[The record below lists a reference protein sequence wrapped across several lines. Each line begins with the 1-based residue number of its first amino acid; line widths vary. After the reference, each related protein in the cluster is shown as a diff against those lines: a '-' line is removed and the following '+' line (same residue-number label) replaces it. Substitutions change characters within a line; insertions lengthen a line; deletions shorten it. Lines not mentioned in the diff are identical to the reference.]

1 MQAPHDA
8 FFRRV
13 FARPKRLAGLLRAVL
28 PPEVAAGLEL
38 DALEMASPIRVDEA
52 LKGQVS
58 DLVCRVPVQGG
69 GATLVVDFL
78 PEHQSTRLPEMA
90 LRSAVYATQHML
102 EAARERS
109 RSRGVGMPPAV
120 CVLFYTGP
128 GRWRGPVQLHALLP
142 ALAKLPGLAPFV
154 PDVRL
159 LVLEVDRLSEEEL
172 AALPL
177 DPYGQVALAAF
188 RRVRS
193 ERPLEGLVRDLE
205 RVQGG
210 AVAPEPG
217 DVRSLLW
224 YYAGVARGAMRE
236 DILSLPDRLVSPEDK
251 MTAAEEWMKLGE
263 ARGEARGRAEEARRI
278 LRNLLQLKFG
288 AVPQSLSS
296 RIDAATHDALEQ
308 AVGRIL
314 TATSPD
320 SVL

>member
-102 EAARERS
+102 EAARAR
-109 RSRGVGMPPAV
+109 RPKGVGVPAAV

-205 RVQGG
+205 RVQRVDRNWPPKRADRSARQTKERGCTTGG
-210 AVAPEPG
+210 GCTRGTAPPVG
-217 DVRSLLW
+217 GPATPVR
-224 YYAGVARGAMRE
+224 
-236 DILSLPDRLVSPEDK
+236 
-251 MTAAEEWMKLGE
+251 
-263 ARGEARGRAEEARRI
+263 RAERI
-278 LRNLLQLKFG
+278 AQPVDDFG
-288 AVPQSLSS
+288 RPSRPGRSRLSP
-296 RIDAATHDALEQ
+296 AT
-308 AVGRIL
+308 
-314 TATSPD
+314 
-320 SVL
+320 

>member
-102 EAARERS
+102 EAARAR
-109 RSRGVGMPPAV
+109 RPKGVGVPAAV

>member
-1 MQAPHDA
+1 
-8 FFRRV
+8 
-13 FARPKRLAGLLRAVL
+13 
-28 PPEVAAGLEL
+28 
-38 DALEMASPIRVDEA
+38 
-52 LKGQVS
+52 
-58 DLVCRVPVQGG
+58 
-69 GATLVVDFL
+69 
-78 PEHQSTRLPEMA
+78 
-90 LRSAVYATQHML
+90 
-102 EAARERS
+102 
-109 RSRGVGMPPAV
+109 MPAAV

-128 GRWRGPVQLHALLP
+128 GRWRGPVRLHALLP

-159 LVLEVDRLSEEEL
+159 LVLEIDRLSEAEL

-193 ERPLEGLVRDLE
+193 ERPLDGLVRDLE
-205 RVQGG
+205 RLQGG
-210 AVAPEPG
+210 PMAPEPG
-217 DVRSLLW
+217 DVTSLLW

-263 ARGEARGRAEEARRI
+263 ARGRSEGRSEGRTEEARRI

-288 AVPQSLSS
+288 AVPQALSS